1 MESETLEQ
9 RLARLE
15 GISWRFTE
23 ALDRAV
29 HDAVKGLGPDQREFA
44 TRQIP
49 MWQREIAS
57 WDAMLAELRR
67 AVADADAGSH

>member
-1 MESETLEQ
+1 MESETPEQ

-15 GISWRFTE
+15 AMSWRFTD

-29 HDAVKGLGPDQREFA
+29 HDAAKGLGPDQREFA
-44 TRQIP
+44 ARQIP

-67 AVADADAGSH
+67 AVAAADAGSH